1 MTEDEKRFEEWN
13 NLKTNLHFAGN
24 FPAVKEGQVWWCAVG
39 ENIGV
44 EINGKNSVFSRPV
57 LVLKKLSRFGFM
69 GVPLTSREHNGS
81 WYVSFYFKDK
91 TQYAALAQARVFSVS
106 RLYTKIGMLPDSDL
120 KIVKDGF
127 RELYC

>member
-1 MTEDEKRFEEWN
+1 MTEDEKHFEEWN